1 MTIRQEILKQAE
13 QKLDNYLERADEA
26 ILVIADDDAALSYDL
41 CRILSTK
48 RNTSVRQAVIR
59 HFADQH
65 EQQIVDNFD
74 NQQDLP
80 LDPDEETDK
89 KESL

>member
-1 MTIRQEILKQAE
+1 MSIRQEILKQAE

-59 HFADQH
+59 LFADQH

-80 LDPDEETDK
+80 LDPDEETDN

>member
-1 MTIRQEILKQAE
+1 MSIRQEILKQAE
-13 QKLDNYLERADEA
+13 KKLDNYLERADEA
-26 ILVIADDDAALSYDL
+26 VLVITDDDAALSYDL

-48 RNTSVRQAVIR
+48 RNTSVRQAVMR
-59 HFADQH
+59 RFAAQH

>member
-48 RNTSVRQAVIR
+48 RNTSVRQAVMR
-59 HFADQH
+59 RFAAQH

-80 LDPDEETDK
+80 LDPDEETDN

>member
-48 RNTSVRQAVIR
+48 RNTSVRQAVMR
-59 HFADQH
+59 RFAAQH

>member
-1 MTIRQEILKQAE
+1 MSIRQEILKQAE

-48 RNTSVRQAVIR
+48 RNTSVRQAVMR
-59 HFADQH
+59 RFAAQH

-80 LDPDEETDK
+80 LDPDEESDK

>member
-59 HFADQH
+59 LFADQH

-80 LDPDEETDK
+80 LDPDEETDN

>member
-1 MTIRQEILKQAE
+1 MSIRQEILKQAE
-13 QKLDNYLERADEA
+13 QKLDDYMVRVNKAIFAITDDEQ
-26 ILVIADDDAALSYDL
+26 LSLDL
-41 CRILSTK
+41 CRIISRERNAST
-48 RNTSVRQAVIR
+48 RQAVIR
-59 HFADQH
+59 RFADQH

-80 LDPDEETDK
+80 LDPDEETDN

>member
-26 ILVIADDDAALSYDL
+26 ILVIADDDAELSYDL

-48 RNTSVRQAVIR
+48 RNTSVRQAVMR
-59 HFADQH
+59 RFAAQH

-80 LDPDEETDK
+80 LDPDEESDN